1 MIGRA
6 PVGALPALEVV
17 LLGTGGPMPDP
28 GRAGPSTLIR
38 GGDKIFLVDAGRGV
52 LMRLAAVGVGAD
64 RLTATLLTHLHSDHL
79 TDLND
84 VITTRWV
91 TTFVPSPLVV
101 VGPPRTQHLV
111 DGILASLGPDVEY
124 RLTHHADLTWKPPVD
139 IREIADGVVLDA
151 DGVRV
156 IAAPTDHRPVAPTI
170 GYRIEHG
177 GYSVVLAGDTVRCI
191 GLDRLCAGA
200 DVLVHTVVRK
210 ELLISTGIARLRD
223 ACDYHSSVE
232 QAADTAQRANVAT
245 LVLTHCVPAF
255 APGDEEAWREL
266 ATSRF
271 DGDVILAVDL
281 DRVAVGEAVL
291 PIGQE
296 LQA

>member
-1 MIGRA
+1 M
-6 PVGALPALEVV
+6 
-17 LLGTGGPMPDP
+17 
-28 GRAGPSTLIR
+28 
-38 GGDKIFLVDAGRGV
+38 FLVDAGRGV

-64 RLTATLLTHLHSDHL
+64 QLTATLLTHLHSDHL

-101 VGPPRTQHLV
+101 VGPPRTRQV
-111 DGILASLGPDVEY
+111 IDGLLASLGPDVEY
-124 RLTHHADLTWKPPVD
+124 RLAHHADLTWEPPVD
-139 IREIADGVVLDA
+139 VREIADGVVLDA

-170 GYRIEHG
+170 GYRIEHAG
-177 GYSVVLAGDTVRCI
+177 SSVVLAGDTVPCT

-200 DVLVHTVVRK
+200 DVLVHTVIRK
-210 ELLISTGIARLRD
+210 DLLMGTGIARLRD

-232 QAADTAQRANVAT
+232 QAAHTAQRAGVTT

-271 DGDVILAVDL
+271 DGEVILAVDL
-281 DRVAVGEAVL
+281 DRVAVGEATL
-291 PIGQE
+291 PIGQQ